1 LRKRGAT
8 IVAVMHDR
16 DLAQRHFDRVYILE
30 GGVLRVLS

>member
-1 LRKRGAT
+1 
-8 IVAVMHDR
+8 MHDR